1 MQYTHTPCGL
11 KGSID
16 SYSDYSDENE
26 DINKYLIRTY
36 GSNIVFSSDT
46 KYIFSDE
53 QTITQNTFY
62 EMLINILAGKITA
75 QEAYDDFKLMDEY

>member
-1 MQYTHTPCGL
+1 MCIRDR

-62 EMLINILAGKITA
+62 EMLINILTGKITA
-75 QEAYDDFKLMDEY
+75 QEAFDDFKLMDEY